1 MLTSF
6 FTVKPAV
13 ASAPKK
19 AVKKIVQ
26 SSPCPPSPSPSPVV
40 DMYID
45 TIDDD
50 DDAASVDSLDGGGEV
65 VATPISE
72 CADKDSLSDVEDD
85 TDLNDDG
92 SADID
97 DIFTLLRTQSRRS
110 LDMSGPELCCDDE
123 DF

>member
-6 FTVKPAV
+6 FTVKPV
-13 ASAPKK
+13 VAPKK
-19 AVKKIVQ
+19 AAAKKIVH
-26 SSPCPPSPSPSPVV
+26 SSPGPPSPSPSPVV
-40 DMYID
+40 DTYID
-45 TIDDD
+45 TIDD

-72 CADKDSLSDVEDD
+72 CADKDLLSDVEDD
-85 TDLNDDG
+85 TDLND
-92 SADID
+92 SADIDDD

>member
-6 FTVKPAV
+6 FTVKPVV

-19 AVKKIVQ
+19 AAKNFQ
-26 SSPCPPSPSPSPVV
+26 ASPCPPSPSPSPVV
-40 DMYID
+40 DVYID
-45 TIDDD
+45 TIEDD
-50 DDAASVDSLDGGGEV
+50 DDAASVDSLDCEV

-72 CADKDSLSDVEDD
+72 CADKDPSDVEDD
-85 TDLNDDG
+85 DDG
-92 SADID
+92 PADMDD

>member
-6 FTVKPAV
+6 FTVKPV
-13 ASAPKK
+13 VAPKK
-19 AVKKIVQ
+19 AAAKKIVH
-26 SSPCPPSPSPSPVV
+26 SSPGPPSPSPSPVV
-40 DMYID
+40 DTYID

-72 CADKDSLSDVEDD
+72 CADKDLLSDVEDD
-85 TDLNDDG
+85 TDLND
-92 SADID
+92 SADIDDD